1 MSKSYVLKALKI
13 LRLEEILKL
22 TTAIQAKSGLL
33 KKAAGQELIS
43 WDDASSAE
51 EAPQQ
56 TTPLQGPLQ
65 KSADVLPFIRPA
77 ESPTPK
83 TAESPQTTL
92 ESDHDQ
98 NLAVISS
105 DFMLWQRELS
115 KDVNT
120 PLLNK
125 QAVKGYAKS
134 TEMYEVKTITPEGK
148 DKIRFASTQGVLV
161 NKNRPRKKEL
171 L

>member
-22 TTAIQAKSGLL
+22 TTAIHTKSGLL

-43 WDDASSAE
+43 WDDASSGE
-51 EAPQQ
+51 ETQQ
-56 TTPLQGPLQ
+56 ETTGSQTIHQ
-65 KSADVLPFIRPA
+65 KSADVLPFVRPV

-83 TAESPQTTL
+83 TAEPSQTSQ
-92 ESDHDQ
+92 EAGHDQ
-98 NLAVISS
+98 NLAVVSS

-120 PLLNK
+120 PLQNK

-148 DKIRFASTQGVLV
+148 DKIRFASTQGVLI
-161 NKNRPRKKEL
+161 NKKQA
-171 L
+171 

>member
-22 TTAIQAKSGLL
+22 TTAIHTKSGLL

-43 WDDASSAE
+43 WDDASSSE
-51 EAPQQ
+51 EANQQ
-56 TTPLQGPLQ
+56 PNTIQNSQQ

-83 TAESPQTTL
+83 TAESPQITL

-120 PLLNK
+120 PLQNK

-148 DKIRFASTQGVLV
+148 DKIRFASTQGVLI
-161 NKNRPRKKEL
+161 NKKQA
-171 L
+171 

>member
-1 MSKSYVLKALKI
+1 VSKSHILKALKI

-22 TTAIQAKSGLL
+22 TTAIKAKSGLL

-43 WDDASSAE
+43 WDDASTVEVS
-51 EAPQQ
+51 QQ
-56 TTPLQGPLQ
+56 QAIPAQGPQQ
-65 KSADVLPFIRPA
+65 KSADVLPFVRPVD
-77 ESPTPK
+77 SPNQK
-83 TAESPQTTL
+83 TAESPLTPQDI
-92 ESDHDQ
+92 DHDQ
-98 NLAVISS
+98 NLAVVSS

-120 PLLNK
+120 PLQNK

-161 NKNRPRKKEL
+161 NKKQA
-171 L
+171 